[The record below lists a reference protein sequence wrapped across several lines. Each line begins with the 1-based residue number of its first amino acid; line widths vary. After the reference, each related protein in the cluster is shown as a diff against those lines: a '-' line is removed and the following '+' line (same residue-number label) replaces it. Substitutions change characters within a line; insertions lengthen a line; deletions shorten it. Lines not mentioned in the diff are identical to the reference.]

1 MMLNNLSSQNAPD
14 ELDSLLTFGH
24 NQKPTK
30 HKGPDSSAPT
40 AETSAAASSDNELL
54 LSDAADEDSWENG
67 LIKTAKPGRTRR
79 RMRRALLALGLL
91 ALAVGAG
98 YFWWG
103 AGRGE
108 AVHQVKPAPVPS
120 GATNGAPP
128 TLTQEEITQALKRTG
143 APANPIE
150 TAALNAPVATNPDTA
165 DSNASSL
172 AERLP
177 QEGAAVTVTALPPA
191 QTVAPATTTA
201 GTAQSGSG
209 SSFRPSVARIPT
221 TDNASAATTA
231 RPTPEP
237 APPVPA
243 VHSWRANQTNS
254 PTSNP
259 TATPHAS
266 ATVNVNAA
274 QVAQA
279 PMLVPASQAAP
290 SARPESDAA
299 QPEPNTLEILLP
311 PGILLPVR
319 TTGTVFSAGSAV
331 PVRLELTRDVAGEGW
346 ALAHGTEFYGLVQSS
361 EPTTGRVFITV
372 LGFVEPSS
380 GRLVRL
386 EGSLLG
392 SDGADGVRG
401 QTRRRSG
408 GWRNTL
414 KKVGNGLVDT
424 LTAVATG
431 VSRRSTIY
439 LGGSD
444 IAPRVVNQVSEE
456 WRGGSTAARQTIPS
470 LIEVPAATPG
480 YVLVNPK
487 TDKPLAESNGV
498 RETNQWWGL
507 GSGPRR

>member
-24 NQKPTK
+24 NRKSAK
-30 HKGPDSSAPT
+30 HGAADSSAPT
-40 AETSAAASSDNELL
+40 SETSAATPSASELL
-54 LSDAADEDSWENG
+54 LSDEEAEDSWENG
-67 LIKTAKPGRTRR
+67 LIKTAKPSRTRR
-79 RMRRALLALGLL
+79 RVRRALLALGLL
-91 ALAVGAG
+91 ALALGAG

-120 GATNGAPP
+120 GAANGAPP

-150 TAALNAPVATNPDTA
+150 TAAPTAPLATNPDGA

-191 QTVAPATTTA
+191 QTVAPATTSA
-201 GTAQSGSG
+201 VTAQSGGGS
-209 SSFRPSVARIPT
+209 SSFRQSVARIPT
-221 TDNASAATTA
+221 TDNASAAMT
-231 RPTPEP
+231 RPAPEP
-237 APPVPA
+237 VPPVPA
-243 VHSWRANQTNS
+243 VHSWRANQINS
-254 PTSNP
+254 PTANP
-259 TATPHAS
+259 TATPHAP

-279 PMLVPASQAAP
+279 PTLVPASQAAP

-299 QPEPNTLEILLP
+299 QPGPNTPEILLP
-311 PGILLPVR
+311 PGTLLPVR

-331 PVRLELTRDVAGEGW
+331 PIRLELTRDVAGEGW
-346 ALAHGTEFYGLVQSS
+346 ALAHGTEFYGMVQSS
-361 EPTTGRVFITV
+361 EPTTGRVFIAV

-401 QTRRRSG
+401 QTRRRPG

-456 WRGGSTAARQTIPS
+456 WRGGTTAARQTAPS

-480 YVLVNPK
+480 YVVVNPK
-487 TDKPLAESNGV
+487 TDKPLAESNSS
-498 RETNQWWGL
+498 REINQGWGL
-507 GSGPRR
+507 GNGPRR